1 MGLTQIQSNVSSF
14 IQPSIGEVVSVIVDP
29 GLNWIKVGGKIHIHS
44 GGIYK
49 VISRSGFVTEIK
61 LETATITPGQT
72 VLADLIYPINNEDS
86 TATFWG
92 AGGKEW

>member
-14 IQPSIGEVVSVIVDP
+14 LQPSLGEVVSVIVDP
-29 GLNWIKVGGKIHIHS
+29 GLDWIKVGGKVHIHN

-49 VISRSGFVTEIK
+49 VISLVGFICELQ
-61 LETATITPGQT
+61 LETATTLTGEV
-72 VLADLIYPINNEDS
+72 VLADLIHPINNQDS

-92 AGGKEW
+92 GDGKEW